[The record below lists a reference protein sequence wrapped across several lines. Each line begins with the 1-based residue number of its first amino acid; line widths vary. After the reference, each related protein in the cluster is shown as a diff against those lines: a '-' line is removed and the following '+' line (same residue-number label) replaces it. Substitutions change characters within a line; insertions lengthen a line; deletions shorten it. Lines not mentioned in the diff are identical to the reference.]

1 MIEFANC
8 ANVCAYVL
16 RCRTDAAEDGSGSS
30 GCGMRA
36 RIADIARLSGERGL
50 YIMSG
55 SDDGPGET
63 GQCNGRSWNC
73 VDARG
78 GKMGK

>member
-1 MIEFANC
+1 
-8 ANVCAYVL
+8 
-16 RCRTDAAEDGSGSS
+16 
-30 GCGMRA
+30 MRA

-50 YIMSG
+50 YIMRG
-55 SDDGPGET
+55 SDDDDGPGET
-63 GQCNGRSWNC
+63 GKCNGRSWNC